1 MKTIEFKLGV
11 KTLHLFFNGEAM
23 FRCNELDNG
32 LEEGKPDYISRMLQN
47 DLEGKRV
54 LCKVAGILAEQGE
67 LCRRYLQYRPERI
80 PTEEELNLLLTPMAC
95 IGLRTAVMQAVN
107 EGFGSLGLDDDGDI
121 DEGLLE
127 LEKKTKLSRLP
138 LI

>member
-1 MKTIEFKLGV
+1 MKTVEYKLGA

-23 FRCNELDNG
+23 FRCNDLDKDR
-32 LEEGKPDYISRMLQN
+32 EPDSPDYIARMLQN
-47 DLEGKRV
+47 DLEGKRT

-67 LCRRYLQYRPERI
+67 LCRRYLQYSPERI
-80 PTEEELNLLLTPMAC
+80 PTEEEINILLTPMAC
-95 IGLRTAVMQAVN
+95 IGLRTAVMKAIDD
-107 EGFGSLGLDDDGDI
+107 GFGAPGQDEDGDI
-121 DEGLLE
+121 DLGLAE